1 MYIRSVQL
9 IKFLNKM
16 KIHIKLALGI
26 FFTATV
32 LAFVYFFYLHNKLY
46 IDSSIKSTERLLPRN
61 NNGNIKFTK
70 EFKLS
75 NYGFN
80 TIKFNMITAS
90 CGCTK
95 VNCPKEIKP
104 LSSVKLLADIEYP
117 ASILEGKSV
126 DIIVENSA
134 RNSPLSLKLIS
145 EVGNYYSYSPAYI
158 NLGRFYK
165 SQKKNSQI
173 IVNVST
179 PEKQIPSVELVN
191 NPENLKYEIRETN
204 KRFVRF
210 SDNSVSRFTT
220 FSVDIKVK
228 NISDTGNSSENLN
241 FLIHG
246 EKDYK
251 ITIPV
256 SWEILPEAS
265 FMLNSYYFS
274 KNQNTVAIIL
284 NYDASIKKIKDIL
297 LSNNDFKIISK
308 KGFNNGLELL
318 VKYEGNLSSE
328 ANSLLTVFF
337 EDGKDSVSTSLN
349 YILK

>member
-1 MYIRSVQL
+1 MHTESSQNVNL
-9 IKFLNKM
+9 LNKM
-16 KIHIKLALGI
+16 NIHIKVALGI
-26 FFTATV
+26 FFTSIA
-32 LAFVYFFYLHNKLY
+32 LAFIYFFYFHNTLY
-46 IDSSIKSTERLLPRN
+46 IDGTVKNTGRLLPSN
-61 NNGNIKFTK
+61 NNGSIKFTQV
-70 EFKLS
+70 FKIS

-80 TIKFNMITAS
+80 TVKLNMITAS

-158 NLGRFYK
+158 NFGRFYK

-179 PEKQIPSVELVN
+179 PEKQTPSVELVN

-220 FSVDIKVK
+220 FSVDIKAK

-256 SWEILPEAS
+256 SWEILPESS
-265 FMLNSYYFS
+265 FMLDSYYFS
-274 KNQNTVAIIL
+274 QKQDSVTIIL
-284 NYDASIKKIKDIL
+284 NYDSFSKKIKNISI
-297 LSNNDFKIISK
+297 SNNNFKIIDK
-308 KGFNNGLELL
+308 KNFDNGLELF
-318 VKYEGNLSSE
+318 VKYNGNPNQDSSS
-328 ANSLLTVFF
+328 NLTITF
-337 EDGKDSVSTSLN
+337 EDGKDTATTTLN
-349 YILK
+349 YIIK

>member
-1 MYIRSVQL
+1 M
-9 IKFLNKM
+9 N
-16 KIHIKLALGI
+16 IHIKVALGI
-26 FFTATV
+26 FFTSIA
-32 LAFVYFFYLHNKLY
+32 LAFIYFFYFHNTLY
-46 IDSSIKSTERLLPRN
+46 IDGTVKNTGRLLPSN
-61 NNGNIKFTK
+61 NNGSIKFTQV
-70 EFKLS
+70 FKIS

-80 TIKFNMITAS
+80 TAKLNMITAS

-165 SQKKNSQI
+165 SQKKNSKI

-256 SWEILPEAS
+256 SWEILPESS
-265 FMLNSYYFS
+265 FMLDSYYFS
-274 KNQNTVAIIL
+274 QKQDSVTIIL
-284 NYDASIKKIKDIL
+284 NYDSFSKKIKNISISD
-297 LSNNDFKIISK
+297 NNFKIIDK
-308 KGFNNGLELL
+308 KNFDNGLELF
-318 VKYEGNLSSE
+318 VKYNGNPNQYSSS
-328 ANSLLTVFF
+328 NLTITF
-337 EDGKDSVSTSLN
+337 EDGKDTATTTLN
-349 YILK
+349 YIIK

>member
-1 MYIRSVQL
+1 
-9 IKFLNKM
+9 M

-104 LSSVKLLADIEYP
+104 FSSVRLVADVEYS

-126 DIIVENSA
+126 DIIVECSA

-158 NLGRFYK
+158 NFGRFYK

-179 PEKQIPSVELVN
+179 PEKQTPSVELVN
-191 NPENLKYEIRETN
+191 NPENLKYEIRETS

-210 SDNSVSRFTT
+210 SDDSVSRFTT
-220 FSVDIKVK
+220 FSVDIEAK
-228 NISDTGNSSENLN
+228 NSSDKGNFSENLN
-241 FLIHG
+241 FLIYG
-246 EKDYK
+246 EKDYR

-256 SWEILPEAS
+256 SWEILPDSS
-265 FMLNSYYFS
+265 FMLDSYYFS
-274 KNQNTVAIIL
+274 QKQDSIAIIL
-284 NYDASIKKIKDIL
+284 NYDSSSKKIKNISI
-297 LSNNDFKIISK
+297 SNNDFKILDRK
-308 KGFNNGLELL
+308 NFANGLELF
-318 VKYEGNLSSE
+318 VKYNGNPNQNSSS
-328 ANSLLTVFF
+328 SLTITF
-337 EDGKDSVSTSLN
+337 EDSKSTATTTLN

>member
-1 MYIRSVQL
+1 M
-9 IKFLNKM
+9 N
-16 KIHIKLALGI
+16 IHIKVALGI
-26 FFTATV
+26 FFTSIALV
-32 LAFVYFFYLHNKLY
+32 FIYFFYFHNTLY
-46 IDSSIKSTERLLPRN
+46 IDGTVKNTGRLLPSN
-61 NNGNIKFTK
+61 NNGSIKFTQV
-70 EFKLS
+70 FKIS

-80 TIKFNMITAS
+80 TAKLNMITAS

-179 PEKQIPSVELVN
+179 PEKQIPSDEIVN

-256 SWEILPEAS
+256 SWEILPESS
-265 FMLNSYYFS
+265 FMLDSYYFS
-274 KNQNTVAIIL
+274 QKQDSVTIIL
-284 NYDASIKKIKDIL
+284 NYDSFSKKIKNISISD
-297 LSNNDFKIISK
+297 NNFKIIDK
-308 KGFNNGLELL
+308 KNFDNGLELF
-318 VKYEGNLSSE
+318 VKYNGNPNQDSSS
-328 ANSLLTVFF
+328 NLTITF
-337 EDGKDSVSTSLN
+337 EDGKDTATTTLN
-349 YILK
+349 YIIK

>member
-1 MYIRSVQL
+1 
-9 IKFLNKM
+9 M

-104 LSSVKLLADIEYP
+104 FSSVRLVADVEYS

-126 DIIVENSA
+126 DIIVECSA

-158 NLGRFYK
+158 NFGRFYK

-179 PEKQIPSVELVN
+179 PEKQTPSVELVN

-256 SWEILPEAS
+256 SWEILPESS
-265 FMLNSYYFS
+265 FMLDSYYFS
-274 KNQNTVAIIL
+274 QKQDSVTIIL
-284 NYDASIKKIKDIL
+284 NYDSFSKKIKNISISD
-297 LSNNDFKIISK
+297 NNFKIIDK
-308 KGFNNGLELL
+308 KNFDNGLELF
-318 VKYEGNLSSE
+318 VKYNGNQNQDSSS
-328 ANSLLTVFF
+328 NLTITF
-337 EDGKDSVSTSLN
+337 EDGKDTATTTLN
-349 YILK
+349 YIIK

>member
-1 MYIRSVQL
+1 
-9 IKFLNKM
+9 M

-104 LSSVKLLADIEYP
+104 FSSVRLVADVEYS

-126 DIIVENSA
+126 DIIVECSA

-158 NLGRFYK
+158 NFGRFYK

-204 KRFVRF
+204 KRYLRF

-220 FSVDIKVK
+220 FSVDIEAK
-228 NISDTGNSSENLN
+228 NISDMGNFSENLN

-246 EKDYK
+246 EKDYR

-256 SWEILPEAS
+256 SWEILPDSS
-265 FMLNSYYFS
+265 FMLDSYYFS
-274 KNQNTVAIIL
+274 QKQDSVAIIL
-284 NYDASIKKIKDIL
+284 NYDSSSKKIKNISI
-297 LSNNDFKIISK
+297 SNNDFKILDRNN
-308 KGFNNGLELL
+308 FANGLELF
-318 VKYEGNLSSE
+318 VKYNGNPNQNSSS
-328 ANSLLTVFF
+328 SLTITF
-337 EDGKDSVSTSLN
+337 EDSKSTATTTLN

>member
-1 MYIRSVQL
+1 M
-9 IKFLNKM
+9 N
-16 KIHIKLALGI
+16 IHIKVALGI
-26 FFTATV
+26 FFTSIA
-32 LAFVYFFYLHNKLY
+32 LAFIYFFYFHNTLY
-46 IDSSIKSTERLLPRN
+46 IDGTVKNTGRLLPSN
-61 NNGNIKFTK
+61 NNGSIKFTQV
-70 EFKLS
+70 FKIS

-80 TIKFNMITAS
+80 IVKLNMITAS

-220 FSVDIKVK
+220 FSVDIKAK

-256 SWEILPEAS
+256 SWEILPESS
-265 FMLNSYYFS
+265 FMLDSYYFS
-274 KNQNTVAIIL
+274 QKQDSVTIIL
-284 NYDASIKKIKDIL
+284 NYDSFSKKIKNISI
-297 LSNNDFKIISK
+297 SNNNFKIIDK
-308 KGFNNGLELL
+308 KNFDNGLELF
-318 VKYEGNLSSE
+318 VKYNGNPNQDSSS
-328 ANSLLTVFF
+328 NLTITF
-337 EDGKDSVSTSLN
+337 EDGKDTATTTLN
-349 YILK
+349 YIIK

>member
-1 MYIRSVQL
+1 
-9 IKFLNKM
+9 M

-256 SWEILPEAS
+256 SWEILPESS
-265 FMLNSYYFS
+265 FMLDSYYFS
-274 KNQNTVAIIL
+274 QKQDSVTIIL
-284 NYDASIKKIKDIL
+284 NYDSFSKKIKNISISD
-297 LSNNDFKIISK
+297 NNFKIIDK
-308 KGFNNGLELL
+308 KNFDNGLELF
-318 VKYEGNLSSE
+318 VKYNGNQNQDSSS
-328 ANSLLTVFF
+328 NLTITF
-337 EDGKDSVSTSLN
+337 EDGKDTATTTLK
-349 YILK
+349 YIIK

>member
-1 MYIRSVQL
+1 M
-9 IKFLNKM
+9 N
-16 KIHIKLALGI
+16 IHIKVALGI
-26 FFTATV
+26 FFTSIA
-32 LAFVYFFYLHNKLY
+32 LAFIYFFYFHNTLY
-46 IDSSIKSTERLLPRN
+46 IDGTVKNTGRLLPSN
-61 NNGNIKFTK
+61 NNGSIKFTQV
-70 EFKLS
+70 FKIS

-80 TIKFNMITAS
+80 TAKLNMITAS

-228 NISDTGNSSENLN
+228 NISDTGSSSENLN

-256 SWEILPEAS
+256 SWEILPESS
-265 FMLNSYYFS
+265 FMLDSYYFS
-274 KNQNTVAIIL
+274 QKQDSVTIIL
-284 NYDASIKKIKDIL
+284 NYDSFSKKIKNISISD
-297 LSNNDFKIISK
+297 NNFKIIDK
-308 KGFNNGLELL
+308 KNFDNGLELF
-318 VKYEGNLSSE
+318 VKYNGNPNQDSSS
-328 ANSLLTVFF
+328 NLTITF
-337 EDGKDSVSTSLN
+337 EDGKDTATTTLN
-349 YILK
+349 YIIK

>member
-1 MYIRSVQL
+1 
-9 IKFLNKM
+9 M

-26 FFTATV
+26 FFTSIA
-32 LAFVYFFYLHNKLY
+32 LAFIYFFYFHNTLY
-46 IDSSIKSTERLLPRN
+46 IDGTVKNTAGRLLPSN
-61 NNGNIKFTK
+61 NNGSIKFTQV
-70 EFKLS
+70 FKIS

-80 TIKFNMITAS
+80 TAKLNMITAS

-256 SWEILPEAS
+256 SWEILPESS
-265 FMLNSYYFS
+265 FMLDSYYFS
-274 KNQNTVAIIL
+274 QKQDSVTIIL
-284 NYDASIKKIKDIL
+284 NYDSFSKKIKNISISD
-297 LSNNDFKIISK
+297 NNFKIIDK
-308 KGFNNGLELL
+308 KNFDNGLELF
-318 VKYEGNLSSE
+318 VKYNGNPNQDSSS
-328 ANSLLTVFF
+328 NLTITF
-337 EDGKDSVSTSLN
+337 EDGKDTATTTLN
-349 YILK
+349 YIIK

>member
-1 MYIRSVQL
+1 M
-9 IKFLNKM
+9 N
-16 KIHIKLALGI
+16 IHIKVALGI
-26 FFTATV
+26 FFTSIA
-32 LAFVYFFYLHNKLY
+32 LAFIYFFYFHNTLY
-46 IDSSIKSTERLLPRN
+46 IDGTVKNTGRLLPSN
-61 NNGNIKFTK
+61 NNGSIKFTQV
-70 EFKLS
+70 FKIS

-80 TIKFNMITAS
+80 TAKLNMITAS

-173 IVNVST
+173 IINVST

-256 SWEILPEAS
+256 SWEILPESS
-265 FMLNSYYFS
+265 FMLDSYYLS
-274 KNQNTVAIIL
+274 QKQDSVTIIL
-284 NYDASIKKIKDIL
+284 NYDSFSKKIKNISISD
-297 LSNNDFKIISK
+297 NNFKIIDK
-308 KGFNNGLELL
+308 KNFDNGLELF
-318 VKYEGNLSSE
+318 VKYNGNPNQDSSS
-328 ANSLLTVFF
+328 NLTITF
-337 EDGKDSVSTSLN
+337 EDGKDTATTTLN
-349 YILK
+349 YIIK

>member
-1 MYIRSVQL
+1 
-9 IKFLNKM
+9 M

-104 LSSVKLLADIEYP
+104 FSSVRLVADVEYS

-126 DIIVENSA
+126 DIIVECSA

-158 NLGRFYK
+158 NFGRFYK

-204 KRFVRF
+204 KRYLRF

-220 FSVDIKVK
+220 FSVDIEAK
-228 NISDTGNSSENLN
+228 NISDMGNFSENLN

-251 ITIPV
+251 MTIPV
-256 SWEILPEAS
+256 SWEILPDSS
-265 FMLNSYYFS
+265 FMLDSYYFS
-274 KNQNTVAIIL
+274 QKQDSAAIIL
-284 NYDASIKKIKDIL
+284 NYDSSSKKIKNISI
-297 LSNNDFKIISK
+297 SNNDFKILDRK
-308 KGFNNGLELL
+308 NFANGLELF
-318 VKYEGNLSSE
+318 VKYNGNPNQNSSS
-328 ANSLLTVFF
+328 SLTITF
-337 EDGKDSVSTSLN
+337 EDSKSTATTTLN

>member
-1 MYIRSVQL
+1 M
-9 IKFLNKM
+9 N
-16 KIHIKLALGI
+16 IHIKVALGI
-26 FFTATV
+26 FFTSIA
-32 LAFVYFFYLHNKLY
+32 LAFIYFFYFHNTLY
-46 IDSSIKSTERLLPRN
+46 IDGTVKNTGRLLPSN
-61 NNGNIKFTK
+61 NNGSIKFTQV
-70 EFKLS
+70 FKIS

-80 TIKFNMITAS
+80 TAKLNMITAS

-191 NPENLKYEIRETN
+191 SPENLKYEIRETN

-256 SWEILPEAS
+256 SWEILPESS
-265 FMLNSYYFS
+265 FMLDSYYFS
-274 KNQNTVAIIL
+274 QKQDSVTIIL
-284 NYDASIKKIKDIL
+284 NYDSFSKKIKNISISD
-297 LSNNDFKIISK
+297 NNFKIIDK
-308 KGFNNGLELL
+308 KNFDNGLELF
-318 VKYEGNLSSE
+318 VKYNGNPNQDSSS
-328 ANSLLTVFF
+328 NLTITF
-337 EDGKDSVSTSLN
+337 EDGKDTATTTLN
-349 YILK
+349 YIIK

>member
-1 MYIRSVQL
+1 M
-9 IKFLNKM
+9 N
-16 KIHIKLALGI
+16 IHIKVALGI
-26 FFTATV
+26 FFTSIA
-32 LAFVYFFYLHNKLY
+32 LAFIYFFYFHNTLY
-46 IDSSIKSTERLLPRN
+46 IDGTVKNTGRLLPSN
-61 NNGNIKFTK
+61 NNGSIKFTQV
-70 EFKLS
+70 FKIS

-80 TIKFNMITAS
+80 TAKLNMITAS

-256 SWEILPEAS
+256 SWEILPDSS
-265 FMLNSYYFS
+265 FMLDSYYFS
-274 KNQNTVAIIL
+274 QKQDSVTIIL
-284 NYDASIKKIKDIL
+284 NYDSFSKKIKNISISD
-297 LSNNDFKIISK
+297 NNFKIIDK
-308 KGFNNGLELL
+308 KNFDNGLELF
-318 VKYEGNLSSE
+318 VKYNGNPNQDSSS
-328 ANSLLTVFF
+328 NLTITF
-337 EDGKDSVSTSLN
+337 EDGKDTATTTLN
-349 YILK
+349 YIIK

>member
-1 MYIRSVQL
+1 M
-9 IKFLNKM
+9 N
-16 KIHIKLALGI
+16 IHIKVALGI
-26 FFTATV
+26 FFTSIA
-32 LAFVYFFYLHNKLY
+32 LAFIYFFYFHNTLY
-46 IDSSIKSTERLLPRN
+46 IDGTVKNTGRLLPSN
-61 NNGNIKFTK
+61 NNGSIKFTQV
-70 EFKLS
+70 FKIS

-80 TIKFNMITAS
+80 TAKLNMITAS

-104 LSSVKLLADIEYP
+104 LSSVKLLADIEYS

-256 SWEILPEAS
+256 SWEILPESS
-265 FMLNSYYFS
+265 FMLDSYYFS
-274 KNQNTVAIIL
+274 QKQDSVTIIL
-284 NYDASIKKIKDIL
+284 NYDSFSKKIKNISISD
-297 LSNNDFKIISK
+297 NNFKIIDK
-308 KGFNNGLELL
+308 KNFDNGLELF
-318 VKYEGNLSSE
+318 VKYNGNPNQDSSS
-328 ANSLLTVFF
+328 NLTITF
-337 EDGKDSVSTSLN
+337 EDGKDTATTTLN
-349 YILK
+349 YIIK

>member
-1 MYIRSVQL
+1 M
-9 IKFLNKM
+9 N
-16 KIHIKLALGI
+16 IHIKVALGI
-26 FFTATV
+26 FFTSIALV
-32 LAFVYFFYLHNKLY
+32 FIYFFYFHNTLY
-46 IDSSIKSTERLLPRN
+46 IDGTVKNTGRLLPSN
-61 NNGNIKFTK
+61 NNGSIKFTQV
-70 EFKLS
+70 FKIS

-80 TIKFNMITAS
+80 TAKLNMITAS

-256 SWEILPEAS
+256 SWEILPESS
-265 FMLNSYYFS
+265 FMLDSYYFS
-274 KNQNTVAIIL
+274 QKQDSVTIIL
-284 NYDASIKKIKDIL
+284 NYDSFSKKIKNISISD
-297 LSNNDFKIISK
+297 NNFKIIDK
-308 KGFNNGLELL
+308 KNFDNGLELF
-318 VKYEGNLSSE
+318 VKYNGNQNQDSSS
-328 ANSLLTVFF
+328 NLTITF
-337 EDGKDSVSTSLN
+337 EDGKDTATTTLK
-349 YILK
+349 YIIK

>member
-1 MYIRSVQL
+1 
-9 IKFLNKM
+9 M

-104 LSSVKLLADIEYP
+104 FSSVRLVADVEYS

-126 DIIVENSA
+126 DIIVECSA

-158 NLGRFYK
+158 NFGRFYK

-179 PEKQIPSVELVN
+179 SEKQIPSVELVN
-191 NPENLKYEIRETN
+191 NPENLKYEIREAN

-210 SDNSVSRFTT
+210 SDDSVSRFTT
-220 FSVDIKVK
+220 FSVDIEAK
-228 NISDTGNSSENLN
+228 NSSDRGNFSENLN
-241 FLIHG
+241 LLIHG

-251 ITIPV
+251 MTIPV
-256 SWEILPEAS
+256 SWEILPDSS
-265 FMLNSYYFS
+265 FMLDSYYFS
-274 KNQNTVAIIL
+274 QKQDSVAIIL
-284 NYDASIKKIKDIL
+284 NYDSSSKKIKNISI
-297 LSNNDFKIISK
+297 SNNDFKILDRK
-308 KGFNNGLELL
+308 NFANGLELF
-318 VKYEGNLSSE
+318 VKYNGNPNQNSSS
-328 ANSLLTVFF
+328 SLTITF
-337 EDGKDSVSTSLN
+337 EDSKSTATTTLN

>member
-1 MYIRSVQL
+1 M
-9 IKFLNKM
+9 N
-16 KIHIKLALGI
+16 IHIKVALGI
-26 FFTATV
+26 FFTSIA
-32 LAFVYFFYLHNKLY
+32 LAFIYFFYFHNTLY
-46 IDSSIKSTERLLPRN
+46 IDGTVKNTGRLLPSN
-61 NNGNIKFTK
+61 NNGSIKFTQV
-70 EFKLS
+70 FKIS

-80 TIKFNMITAS
+80 TAKINMITAS

-256 SWEILPEAS
+256 SWEILPESS
-265 FMLNSYYFS
+265 FMLDSYYFS
-274 KNQNTVAIIL
+274 QKQDSVTIIL
-284 NYDASIKKIKDIL
+284 NYDSFSKKIKNISISD
-297 LSNNDFKIISK
+297 NNFKIIDK
-308 KGFNNGLELL
+308 KNFDNGLELF
-318 VKYEGNLSSE
+318 VKYNGNPNQDSSS
-328 ANSLLTVFF
+328 NLTITF
-337 EDGKDSVSTSLN
+337 EDGKDTATTTLN
-349 YILK
+349 YIIK

>member
-1 MYIRSVQL
+1 M
-9 IKFLNKM
+9 N
-16 KIHIKLALGI
+16 IHIKVALGI
-26 FFTATV
+26 FFTSIA
-32 LAFVYFFYLHNKLY
+32 LAFIYFFYFHNTLY
-46 IDSSIKSTERLLPRN
+46 IDGTVKNTGRLLPSN
-61 NNGNIKFTK
+61 NNGSIKFTQV
-70 EFKLS
+70 FKIS

-80 TIKFNMITAS
+80 TAKLNMITAS

-173 IVNVST
+173 IINVST

-256 SWEILPEAS
+256 SWEILPESS
-265 FMLNSYYFS
+265 FMLDSYYFS
-274 KNQNTVAIIL
+274 QKQDSVTIIL
-284 NYDASIKKIKDIL
+284 NYDSFSKKIKNISISD
-297 LSNNDFKIISK
+297 NNFKIIDK
-308 KGFNNGLELL
+308 KNFDNGLELF
-318 VKYEGNLSSE
+318 VKYNGNPNQDSSS
-328 ANSLLTVFF
+328 NLTITF
-337 EDGKDSVSTSLN
+337 EDGKDTATTTLN
-349 YILK
+349 YIIK

>member
-1 MYIRSVQL
+1 M
-9 IKFLNKM
+9 KF
-16 KIHIKLALGI
+16 HIKLALGI
-26 FFTATV
+26 FFTSTV
-32 LAFVYFFYLHNKLY
+32 LAFVYFFYFHNRLY
-46 IDSSIKSTERLLPRN
+46 VDSPVKSTERLLPRN
-61 NNGNIKFTK
+61 NNEKIKFIK

-80 TIKFNMITAS
+80 GIKLNMITAS

-95 VNCPKEIKP
+95 VSCPKEIKP

-256 SWEILPEAS
+256 SWEILPESS
-265 FMLNSYYFS
+265 FMLDSYYFS
-274 KNQNTVAIIL
+274 QKQDSVTIIL
-284 NYDASIKKIKDIL
+284 NYDSFSKKIKNISISD
-297 LSNNDFKIISK
+297 NNFKIIDK
-308 KGFNNGLELL
+308 KNFDNGLELL
-318 VKYEGNLSSE
+318 VKYGGDLSSE
-328 ANSLLTVFF
+328 ANSLLTVSF

>member
-1 MYIRSVQL
+1 MLLSLFVLGLFIYFKYINNIIYADGARDNTGRL
-9 IKFLNKM
+9 IP
-16 KIHIKLALGI
+16 
-26 FFTATV
+26 T
-32 LAFVYFFYLHNKLY
+32 
-46 IDSSIKSTERLLPRN
+46 N
-61 NNGNIKFTK
+61 NSENIKFTK

-80 TIKFNMITAS
+80 TIKLNMITAS

-104 LSSVKLLADIEYP
+104 FSSVKLVADVEYL

-126 DIIVENSA
+126 DIIVDSSA
-134 RNSPLSLKLIS
+134 RNSPLPLKLIS
-145 EVGNYYSYSPAYI
+145 EVGNHYSYSPAYI

-220 FSVDIKVK
+220 FSVDIKAK
-228 NISDTGNSSENLN
+228 NISDTGNFSENLN

-256 SWEILPEAS
+256 SWEILPESS
-265 FMLNSYYFS
+265 FMLDSYYFS
-274 KNQNTVAIIL
+274 QKQDSVTIIL
-284 NYDASIKKIKDIL
+284 NYDSFSKKIKNISI
-297 LSNNDFKIISK
+297 SNNNFKIIDK
-308 KGFNNGLELL
+308 KNFDNGLELF
-318 VKYEGNLSSE
+318 VKYNGNPNQDSSS
-328 ANSLLTVFF
+328 NLTITF
-337 EDGKDSVSTSLN
+337 EDGKDTATTTLN
-349 YILK
+349 YIIK

>member
-1 MYIRSVQL
+1 M
-9 IKFLNKM
+9 N
-16 KIHIKLALGI
+16 IHIKVALGI
-26 FFTATV
+26 FFTSIV

-70 EFKLS
+70 EFKIS

-80 TIKFNMITAS
+80 TAKLNMITAS

-256 SWEILPEAS
+256 SWEILPESS
-265 FMLNSYYFS
+265 FMLDSYYFS
-274 KNQNTVAIIL
+274 QKQDSVTIIL
-284 NYDASIKKIKDIL
+284 NYDSFSKKIKNISISD
-297 LSNNDFKIISK
+297 NNFKIIDK
-308 KGFNNGLELL
+308 KNFDNGLELF
-318 VKYEGNLSSE
+318 VKYNGNPNQDSSS
-328 ANSLLTVFF
+328 NLTITF
-337 EDGKDSVSTSLN
+337 EDGKDTATTTLN
-349 YILK
+349 YIIK

>member
-1 MYIRSVQL
+1 
-9 IKFLNKM
+9 M

-256 SWEILPEAS
+256 SWEILPESS
-265 FMLNSYYFS
+265 FMLDSYYFS
-274 KNQNTVAIIL
+274 QKQDSVTIIL
-284 NYDASIKKIKDIL
+284 NYDSFSKKIKNISISD
-297 LSNNDFKIISK
+297 NNFKIIDK
-308 KGFNNGLELL
+308 KNFDNGLELL
-318 VKYEGNLSSE
+318 VKYGGDLSSE

>member
-1 MYIRSVQL
+1 M
-9 IKFLNKM
+9 N
-16 KIHIKLALGI
+16 IHIKVALGI
-26 FFTATV
+26 FFTSIA
-32 LAFVYFFYLHNKLY
+32 LAFIYFFYFHNTLY
-46 IDSSIKSTERLLPRN
+46 IDGTVKNTGRLLPSN
-61 NNGNIKFTK
+61 NNGSIKFTQV
-70 EFKLS
+70 FKIS

-80 TIKFNMITAS
+80 TEKLNMITAS

-256 SWEILPEAS
+256 SWEILPESS
-265 FMLNSYYFS
+265 FMLDSYYFS
-274 KNQNTVAIIL
+274 QKQDSVTIIL
-284 NYDASIKKIKDIL
+284 NYDSFSKKIKNISISD
-297 LSNNDFKIISK
+297 NNFKIIDK
-308 KGFNNGLELL
+308 KNFDNGLELF
-318 VKYEGNLSSE
+318 VKYNGNPNQDSSS
-328 ANSLLTVFF
+328 NLTITF
-337 EDGKDSVSTSLN
+337 EDGKDTATTTLN
-349 YILK
+349 YIIK

>member
-1 MYIRSVQL
+1 M
-9 IKFLNKM
+9 N
-16 KIHIKLALGI
+16 IHIKVALGI
-26 FFTATV
+26 FFTSIA
-32 LAFVYFFYLHNKLY
+32 LAFIYFFYFHNTLY
-46 IDSSIKSTERLLPRN
+46 IDGTVKNTGRLLPSN
-61 NNGNIKFTK
+61 NNGSIKFTQV
-70 EFKLS
+70 FKIS

-80 TIKFNMITAS
+80 TAKLNMITAS

-256 SWEILPEAS
+256 SWEILPESS
-265 FMLNSYYFS
+265 FMLDSYYFS
-274 KNQNTVAIIL
+274 QKQDSVTIIL
-284 NYDASIKKIKDIL
+284 NYDSFSRKIKNISISD
-297 LSNNDFKIISK
+297 NNFKIIDK
-308 KGFNNGLELL
+308 KNFDNGLELF
-318 VKYEGNLSSE
+318 VKYNGNPNQDSSS
-328 ANSLLTVFF
+328 NLTITF
-337 EDGKDSVSTSLN
+337 EDGKDTATTTLN
-349 YILK
+349 YIIK

>member
-1 MYIRSVQL
+1 
-9 IKFLNKM
+9 M

-104 LSSVKLLADIEYP
+104 FSSVRLVADVEYS

-126 DIIVENSA
+126 DIIVECSA

-158 NLGRFYK
+158 NFGRFYK

-179 PEKQIPSVELVN
+179 PEKQTPSVELVN
-191 NPENLKYEIRETN
+191 NPENLK
-204 KRFVRF
+204 
-210 SDNSVSRFTT
+210 
-220 FSVDIKVK
+220 
-228 NISDTGNSSENLN
+228 
-241 FLIHG
+241 
-246 EKDYK
+246 
-251 ITIPV
+251 
-256 SWEILPEAS
+256 
-265 FMLNSYYFS
+265 
-274 KNQNTVAIIL
+274 
-284 NYDASIKKIKDIL
+284 
-297 LSNNDFKIISK
+297 
-308 KGFNNGLELL
+308 
-318 VKYEGNLSSE
+318 
-328 ANSLLTVFF
+328 
-337 EDGKDSVSTSLN
+337 
-349 YILK
+349 

>member
-1 MYIRSVQL
+1 M
-9 IKFLNKM
+9 N
-16 KIHIKLALGI
+16 IHIKVALGI
-26 FFTATV
+26 FFTSIA
-32 LAFVYFFYLHNKLY
+32 LAFIYFFYFHNTLY
-46 IDSSIKSTERLLPRN
+46 IDGTVKNTGRLLPSN
-61 NNGNIKFTK
+61 NNGSIKFTQV
-70 EFKLS
+70 FKIS

-80 TIKFNMITAS
+80 TVKLNMITAS

-158 NLGRFYK
+158 NFGRFYK

-179 PEKQIPSVELVN
+179 PEKQTPSVELVN

-220 FSVDIKVK
+220 FSVDIKAK

-256 SWEILPEAS
+256 SWEILPESS
-265 FMLNSYYFS
+265 FMLDSYYFS
-274 KNQNTVAIIL
+274 QKQDSVTIIL
-284 NYDASIKKIKDIL
+284 NYDSFSKKIKNISI
-297 LSNNDFKIISK
+297 SNNNFKIIDK
-308 KGFNNGLELL
+308 KNFDNGLELF
-318 VKYEGNLSSE
+318 VKYNGNPNQDSSS
-328 ANSLLTVFF
+328 NLTITF
-337 EDGKDSVSTSLN
+337 EDGKDTATTTLN
-349 YILK
+349 YIIK

>member
-1 MYIRSVQL
+1 M
-9 IKFLNKM
+9 N
-16 KIHIKLALGI
+16 IHIKVALGI
-26 FFTATV
+26 FFTSIA
-32 LAFVYFFYLHNKLY
+32 LAFIYFFYFHNTLY
-46 IDSSIKSTERLLPRN
+46 IDGTVKNTGRLLPSN
-61 NNGNIKFTK
+61 NNGSIKFTQV
-70 EFKLS
+70 FKIS

-80 TIKFNMITAS
+80 TVKLNMITAS

-117 ASILEGKSV
+117 ASILAGKSV

-158 NLGRFYK
+158 NFGRFYK

-179 PEKQIPSVELVN
+179 PEKQTPSVELVN

-220 FSVDIKVK
+220 FSVDIKAK

-256 SWEILPEAS
+256 SWEILPESS
-265 FMLNSYYFS
+265 FMLDSYYFS
-274 KNQNTVAIIL
+274 QKQDSVTIIL
-284 NYDASIKKIKDIL
+284 NYDSFSKKIKNISI
-297 LSNNDFKIISK
+297 SNNNFKIIDK
-308 KGFNNGLELL
+308 KNFDNGLELF
-318 VKYEGNLSSE
+318 VKYNGNPNQDSSS
-328 ANSLLTVFF
+328 NLTITF
-337 EDGKDSVSTSLN
+337 EDGKDTATTTLN
-349 YILK
+349 YIIK

>member
-1 MYIRSVQL
+1 M
-9 IKFLNKM
+9 N
-16 KIHIKLALGI
+16 IHIKVALGI
-26 FFTATV
+26 FFTSIA
-32 LAFVYFFYLHNKLY
+32 LAFIYFFYFHNTLY
-46 IDSSIKSTERLLPRN
+46 IDGTVKNTGRLLPSN
-61 NNGNIKFTK
+61 NNGSIKFTQV
-70 EFKLS
+70 FKIS

-80 TIKFNMITAS
+80 TAKLNMITAS

-204 KRFVRF
+204 KPFVRF

-256 SWEILPEAS
+256 SWEILPESS
-265 FMLNSYYFS
+265 FMLDSYYFS
-274 KNQNTVAIIL
+274 QKQDSVTIIL
-284 NYDASIKKIKDIL
+284 NYDSFSKKIKNISISD
-297 LSNNDFKIISK
+297 NNFKIIDK
-308 KGFNNGLELL
+308 KNFENGLELF
-318 VKYEGNLSSE
+318 VKYNGNPNQDSSS
-328 ANSLLTVFF
+328 NLTITF
-337 EDGKDSVSTSLN
+337 EDGKDTATTTLN
-349 YILK
+349 YIIK

>member
-1 MYIRSVQL
+1 M
-9 IKFLNKM
+9 N
-16 KIHIKLALGI
+16 IHIKVALGI
-26 FFTATV
+26 FFTSIA
-32 LAFVYFFYLHNKLY
+32 LAFIYFFYFHNTLY
-46 IDSSIKSTERLLPRN
+46 IDGTVKNTGRLLPSN
-61 NNGNIKFTK
+61 NNGSIKFTQV
-70 EFKLS
+70 FKIS

-80 TIKFNMITAS
+80 TVKFNMITAS

-158 NLGRFYK
+158 NFGRFYK

-179 PEKQIPSVELVN
+179 PEKQTPSVELVN

-220 FSVDIKVK
+220 FSVDIKAK

-256 SWEILPEAS
+256 SWEILPDSS
-265 FMLNSYYFS
+265 FMLDSYYFS
-274 KNQNTVAIIL
+274 QKQDSVAIIL
-284 NYDASIKKIKDIL
+284 NYDSATKKIKNISI
-297 LSNNDFKIISK
+297 SNNDFKILDRK
-308 KGFNNGLELL
+308 KFDNGLELF
-318 VKYEGNLSSE
+318 VKYNGNPNQDSSS
-328 ANSLLTVFF
+328 NLTITF
-337 EDGKDSVSTSLN
+337 EDSKDTATTTLN
-349 YILK
+349 YIK

>member
-1 MYIRSVQL
+1 M
-9 IKFLNKM
+9 
-16 KIHIKLALGI
+16 
-26 FFTATV
+26 
-32 LAFVYFFYLHNKLY
+32 
-46 IDSSIKSTERLLPRN
+46 
-61 NNGNIKFTK
+61 
-70 EFKLS
+70 
-75 NYGFN
+75 
-80 TIKFNMITAS
+80 
-90 CGCTK
+90 
-95 VNCPKEIKP
+95 
-104 LSSVKLLADIEYP
+104 
-117 ASILEGKSV
+117 
-126 DIIVENSA
+126 
-134 RNSPLSLKLIS
+134 SLKLIS

-256 SWEILPEAS
+256 SWEILPESS
-265 FMLNSYYFS
+265 FMLDSYYFS
-274 KNQNTVAIIL
+274 QKQDSVTIIL
-284 NYDASIKKIKDIL
+284 NYDSFSKKIKNISISD
-297 LSNNDFKIISK
+297 NNFKIIDK
-308 KGFNNGLELL
+308 KNFDNGLELL

-328 ANSLLTVFF
+328 ANSLLTVSF

>member
-1 MYIRSVQL
+1 
-9 IKFLNKM
+9 M

-251 ITIPV
+251 ITFQ
-256 SWEILPEAS
+256 SRGK
-265 FMLNSYYFS
+265 YFQRHHS
-274 KNQNTVAIIL
+274 C
-284 NYDASIKKIKDIL
+284 
-297 LSNNDFKIISK
+297 
-308 KGFNNGLELL
+308 
-318 VKYEGNLSSE
+318 
-328 ANSLLTVFF
+328 
-337 EDGKDSVSTSLN
+337 
-349 YILK
+349 

>member
-1 MYIRSVQL
+1 M
-9 IKFLNKM
+9 N
-16 KIHIKLALGI
+16 IHIKVALGI
-26 FFTATV
+26 FFTSIA
-32 LAFVYFFYLHNKLY
+32 LAFIYFFYFHNTLY
-46 IDSSIKSTERLLPRN
+46 IDGTVKNTGRLLPSN
-61 NNGNIKFTK
+61 NNGSIKFTQV
-70 EFKLS
+70 FKIS

-80 TIKFNMITAS
+80 TAKLNMITAS

-158 NLGRFYK
+158 NFGRFYK

-179 PEKQIPSVELVN
+179 PEKQTPSVELVN

-220 FSVDIKVK
+220 FSIDIEAK
-228 NISDTGNSSENLN
+228 NISDMGNFSENLN
-241 FLIHG
+241 FLIYG
-246 EKDYK
+246 EKDYR

-256 SWEILPEAS
+256 SWEILPDSS
-265 FMLNSYYFS
+265 FMLDSYYFS
-274 KNQNTVAIIL
+274 QKQDSIAIIL
-284 NYDASIKKIKDIL
+284 NYDSATKKIKNISI
-297 LSNNDFKIISK
+297 SNNNFKILDRK
-308 KGFNNGLELL
+308 NFDNGLELF
-318 VKYEGNLSSE
+318 VKYNGNPNQDSSS
-328 ANSLLTVFF
+328 NLTITF
-337 EDGKDSVSTSLN
+337 EDSKDTATTTLN

>member
-1 MYIRSVQL
+1 
-9 IKFLNKM
+9 M

-104 LSSVKLLADIEYP
+104 FSSVRLVADVEYS

-126 DIIVENSA
+126 DIIVECSA

-158 NLGRFYK
+158 NFGRFYK

-204 KRFVRF
+204 KRYLRF

-220 FSVDIKVK
+220 FSVDIEAK
-228 NISDTGNSSENLN
+228 NISDMGNFSENLN

-246 EKDYK
+246 EKDYR

-256 SWEILPEAS
+256 SWEILPDSS
-265 FMLNSYYFS
+265 FMLDSYYFS
-274 KNQNTVAIIL
+274 QKQDSVAIIL
-284 NYDASIKKIKDIL
+284 NYDSSSKKIKNISI
-297 LSNNDFKIISK
+297 SNNDFKILDRK
-308 KGFNNGLELL
+308 NFANGLELF
-318 VKYEGNLSSE
+318 VKYNGNPNQNSSS
-328 ANSLLTVFF
+328 SLTITF
-337 EDGKDSVSTSLN
+337 EDSKSTATTTLN